1 MSLILEAT
9 KGQLVSAANQGFKR
23 VVGNLRGVIDSS
35 LNRGVTASEVHNPQI
50 DVKAF
55 TFPLDVRNPDQGLGN
70 HGHYILFHIN
80 EQANAKISFGR
91 KNGASKGSFSMR
103 KAAAEH
109 GDIPLADINSDFAYL
124 VRGGRDRSGG
134 ARAEALSRDILR
146 RGDEDEIF
154 LFGDRKEWTDNA
166 TERALST
173 VAVKRKPTTKLQTSI
188 ALYMPSTVS
197 VTHTANYT
205 DTEIGSGAAQ
215 GLEIIK
221 AMSRGTQSFLETAFS
236 DVVTRDFVDGLR
248 KAGLTGIG
256 QIPGFQGS
264 RELYEMDQGYIM
276 TNRMELAFKGIPKRG
291 FQYTFKMI
299 PKSEQEAE
307 EVKNIVLA
315 FKTHMSPE
323 GDDVGGTGLGFTGK
337 NYKIPNTFQI
347 KYMFTTVE
355 NSYLH
360 KIAECVLESMN
371 VTYGGERFKT
381 FDGIGDGGAP
391 PVETTMTLNFREME
405 LITREKVREGY

>member
-1 MSLILEAT
+1 MVSFVDVI
-9 KGQLVSAANQGFKR
+9 KGQAVSLANQGYQK
-23 VVGNLRGVIDSS
+23 VVGNLRGVVNSA
-35 LNRGVTASEVHNPQI
+35 LNRRVTASEATAPNI
-50 DVKAF
+50 NAKSF
-55 TFPLDVRNPDQGLGN
+55 TFPLDVDDNPGSGN

-80 EQANAKISFGR
+80 EQANARISFGR
-91 KNGASKGSFSMR
+91 KNGASKGVFSMR
-103 KAAAEH
+103 EAAAEH
-109 GDIPLADINSDFAYL
+109 GDVAEDHLNEDVAYFIRTGKSRGFTRRIYDFVNDDEEAYL
-124 VRGGRDRSGG
+124 
-134 ARAEALSRDILR
+134 
-146 RGDEDEIF
+146 RGDITGVD
-154 LFGDRKEWTDNA
+154 LAARSTAAVRKG
-166 TERALST
+166 
-173 VAVKRKPTTKLQTSI
+173 PTTELKTSI
-188 ALYMPSTVS
+188 ALYMPSLVS

-221 AMSRGTQSFLETAFS
+221 AMSQGTQKFMETIAS
-236 DVVTRDFVDGLR
+236 KSLTRDFVDGLR

-256 QIPGFQGS
+256 NIPGFQGS
-264 RELYEMDQGYIM
+264 RELYEMNQGYIM

-307 EVKNIVLA
+307 EVKNIVIA

-323 GDDVGGTGLGFTGK
+323 GDNVGATGLGFTGK

-347 KYMFTTVE
+347 KYMFSNVE

-371 VTYGGERFKT
+371 VTYGGDRYKT
-381 FDGIGDGGAP
+381 FDGNSDGAP

-405 LITREKVREGY
+405 LITREKVEEGY